1 MCSSKPAHWAASAV
15 VVGAAGLAQS
25 GPVAA
30 QSRGD
35 IDEVSVVSQRLEE
48 SLPQQL
54 AVSGSRVTVVTA
66 DDIRKGGYND
76 LGQVLQYSVP
86 GLFLNMTNGQF
97 SYADV
102 SLQGGRPGDILWMV
116 DGVRANNR
124 LYSSTLPLDTLPA
137 HMIERIE
144 VLEGGQGLFYG
155 TQAISGVI
163 NIVTKEF
170 TDQTGGEAAVGFDTN
185 DGKHANAFLRGEL
198 GGNHFVLYGSY
209 DEGDGYQPFRDQD
222 YQPSATDRNRGYD
235 VKSGGIKFMRDFT
248 ENVRLS
254 ASYQHTD
261 ADIQLLYPMWVASNV
276 NSRDEELV
284 SAKLD
289 WKISESVDF
298 YVKGYYHDWDT
309 HYTTLFNSLDNP
321 GTIEVDS
328 DNLFWGFDDRGVN
341 ALVRLKLMKGYEYY
355 LGYDLQEY
363 GGRDE
368 VLLIA
373 PHREKT
379 QAVFGQVRTDDDW
392 SDTLHLSAG
401 LRYNSPTDA
410 ESSTI
415 WTATAKYDISP
426 NLFVRG
432 NVGTAFK
439 LPTAEELYAVDPF
452 EHGDPNLKAEES
464 RNLNLSIGGDV
475 PMGAGTFG
483 WELIGFA
490 RNVTNLIDYVY
501 DPVQDLDQISNVP
514 GKVKVRGAQAVL
526 TANVGNGLNGRLS
539 YTRNNSEDPSGQQI
553 NRVPRSV
560 VQGGIDYAQPGGR
573 WGGGAA
579 FNQVGDIS
587 TAIGD
592 SRVPYGHYGVLDLNG
607 RYFLD
612 DARHHRLGLR
622 LENVFDKEYGRPQNG
637 RRDLDDST
645 YPAINLG
652 TPRTLTASY
661 TYSF

>member
-1 MCSSKPAHWAASAV
+1 MCSSKPVRWAASAV
-15 VVGAAGLAQS
+15 VVGAAGLVQS
-25 GPVAA
+25 GPAAA
-30 QSRGD
+30 QARGD
-35 IDEVSVVSQRLEE
+35 IEEVSVVSQRLEE

-97 SYADV
+97 GYADV
-102 SLQGGRPGDILWMV
+102 SLQGGRPGDILWLV

-163 NIVTKEF
+163 NVITKEF
-170 TDQTGGEAAVGFDTN
+170 TDETGGEAGVGFDTN

-248 ENVRLS
+248 ENVRFS

-276 NSRDEELV
+276 NARDEELV

-289 WKISESVDF
+289 WKISDSVDF

-309 HYTTLFNSLDNP
+309 HYTTLFNDPTDGSVY
-321 GTIEVDS
+321 VDS

-355 LGYDLQEY
+355 VGYDLQEY

-373 PHREKT
+373 PNREKT
-379 QAVFGQVRTDDDW
+379 QAFFGQVRTDDDW
-392 SDTLHLSAG
+392 STTLHLSAG
-401 LRYNSPTDA
+401 LRYNSPSDA

-415 WTATAKYDISP
+415 WTVTAKYDISP

-452 EHGDPNLKAEES
+452 ERGDPNLKAEES

-475 PMGAGTFG
+475 PMGAGSFG

-514 GKVKVRGAQAVL
+514 GKVKVRGVQAVL
-526 TANVGNGLNGRLS
+526 NASVGNGLVGHLS
-539 YTRNNSEDPSGQQI
+539 FTRNNSEDPSGQQI
-553 NRVPRSV
+553 SRVPKSV
-560 VQGGIDYAQPGGR
+560 LQGGLDYMQPGGR
-573 WGGGAA
+573 WGGGMA
-579 FNQVGDIS
+579 FNQIGDIS
-587 TAIGD
+587 TAIGT
-592 SRVPYGHYGVLDLNG
+592 SKVPYGHYGFIDLNG

-622 LENVFDKEYGRPQNG
+622 LENVFDKEYGRPQTG
-637 RRDLDDST
+637 RRDLDDSS
-645 YPAINLG
+645 YPVINLG

>member
-1 MCSSKPAHWAASAV
+1 MCSSKPARWAASAV
-15 VVGAAGLAQS
+15 VVGAAGLLQS
-25 GPVAA
+25 GPAAA
-30 QSRGD
+30 QARGD
-35 IDEVSVVSQRLEE
+35 IEEVSVVSKRLEE

-66 DDIRKGGYND
+66 EDIRKGGYND

-97 SYADV
+97 GYADV
-102 SLQGGRPGDILWMV
+102 SLQGGRPGDILWLV

-124 LYSSTLPLDTLPA
+124 LYSGTLPLDTLPA

-163 NIVTKEF
+163 NVVTKEF
-170 TDQTGGEAAVGFDTN
+170 TDNTGGEAGVGFDTN

-198 GGNHFVLYGSY
+198 GGNHFVVYGSY
-209 DEGDGYQPFRDQD
+209 DDGDGYQPFRDQD
-222 YQPSATDRNRGYD
+222 YQASATDRNRGYD

-248 ENVRLS
+248 ENVRFS

-289 WKISESVDF
+289 WKISDSVDF

-379 QAVFGQVRTDDDW
+379 QAFFGQVRTDDDW

-401 LRYNSPTDA
+401 LRYNSPSDA

-432 NVGTAFK
+432 VVGTAFK

-452 EHGDPNLKAEES
+452 ERGDPNLKAEKS
-464 RNLNLSIGGDV
+464 RNLNLSVGGDV
-475 PMGAGTFG
+475 PVGAGSFN
-483 WELIGFA
+483 WEVIGFA

-501 DPVQDLDQISNVP
+501 DPVDDLDQISNVP
-514 GKVKVRGAQAVL
+514 GKVKVRGGQVVL
-526 TANVGNGLNGRLS
+526 SASAGNGFSGRLS
-539 YTRNNSEDPSGQQI
+539 FTRNNSEDPDGEQI
-553 NRVPRSV
+553 SRIPESM
-560 VQGGIDYAQPGGR
+560 VQASLDYARPGGR
-573 WGGGAA
+573 WDAGLV
-579 FNQVGDIS
+579 FNHVGNIHA
-587 TAIGD
+587 AIGAD
-592 SRVPYGHYGVLDLNG
+592 SIGYGNYSVFDVNG
-607 RYFLD
+607 RYYVD
-612 DARHHRLGLR
+612 EAKHHRLGLR
-622 LENVFDKEYGRPQNG
+622 LENVFDKEYGRPQTG
-637 RRDLDDST
+637 RRDLDNSS
-645 YPAINLG
+645 YPVINLG

>member
-1 MCSSKPAHWAASAV
+1 MCSSKPAPWAVSAV
-15 VVGAAGLAQS
+15 VVGAAGLVQS
-25 GPVAA
+25 TAAAA
-30 QSRGD
+30 QAAGE
-35 IDEVSVVSQRLEE
+35 IEEVTVVSKRLEE

-66 DDIRKGGYND
+66 EDIRKGGFND
-76 LGQVLQYSVP
+76 LGQALQYTVP
-86 GLFLNMTNGQF
+86 GLFVLMIGGQF

-102 SLQGGRPGDILWMV
+102 SLLGGRRGDVLWLV
-116 DGVRANNR
+116 DGVRVNNR
-124 LYSSTLPLDTLPA
+124 LYSGTLPLDTLPA

-163 NIVTKEF
+163 NVITRSF
-170 TDQTGGEAAVGFDTN
+170 TDTTGGEVGLAFDDN
-185 DGKHANAFLRGEL
+185 DGKHANAYLRGAL
-198 GGNHFVLYGSY
+198 GGNHFVVYGSV
-209 DEGDGYQPFRDQD
+209 DDGDGYQPFRDQD

-235 VKSGGIKFMRDFT
+235 VKSGGIKFMRDVT
-248 ENVRLS
+248 ENVRVS

-289 WKISESVDF
+289 WKMSDSVDF

-309 HYTTLFNSLDNP
+309 RYTTLYNSLTNP
-321 GTIEVDS
+321 GTIEVNS
-328 DNLFWGFDDRGVN
+328 DNLFWGFDDRGLN
-341 ALVRLKLMKGYEYY
+341 ALLRLKLMKGYEYY
-355 LGYDLQEY
+355 VGYDLQEY

-379 QAVFGQVRTDDDW
+379 QAFFGQVRTDDDW
-392 SDTLHLSAG
+392 STTLHLSAG
-401 LRYNSPTDA
+401 LRYNTPSDA

-415 WTATAKYDISP
+415 WMATAKYDISP
-426 NLFVRG
+426 SLFVRG

-439 LPTAEELYAVDPF
+439 LPTAEELYAIDPF
-452 EHGDPNLKAEES
+452 ERGDPNLKAERS
-464 RNLNLSIGGDV
+464 RNLNLSFGGGV
-475 PMGAGTFG
+475 PVGAGSFN
-483 WELIGFA
+483 WEIVGFA

-526 TANVGNGLNGRLS
+526 SAQAGNGFSGRLS
-539 YTRNNSEDPSGQQI
+539 FTRNQSEDPDGQQI
-553 NRVPRSV
+553 SRVPKSV
-560 VQGGIDYAQPGGR
+560 MQVGLDYAQPGGR
-573 WGGGAA
+573 WGAGLVL
-579 FNQVGDIS
+579 NHVGDVRTS
-587 TAIGD
+587 VGD
-592 SRVPYGHYGVLDLNG
+592 DLVAYGDYTIVDVTT
-607 RYFLD
+607 RYYFD
-612 DARHHRLGLR
+612 DARHHRVGLR
-622 LENVFDKEYGRPQNG
+622 LENAFDEEYGRPQRG
-637 RRDLDDST
+637 RLDSDDSGFT
-645 YPAINLG
+645 ALAVG
-652 TPRTLTASY
+652 TPRSWTMNY